1 MNKLIFII
9 LFFSSLFC
17 FSQREADN
25 WYFGDK
31 AAMQFNSGF
40 LNVLNNS
47 RMTTE
52 TGSSSISNNQGEL
65 LFYTNGQTIWN
76 KEHQIMENGDDLAG
90 EPELIQPAII
100 IPKPNNNNIYYIF
113 STRKT
118 KTNAPLM
125 FPGIYYSEVEIS
137 STYPL
142 GKVVRKNVRLENST
156 ATRITAVHH
165 KNGKD
170 VWVITYGSDSYGGP
184 DNVFF
189 AFNVTENGI
198 KLPVKSRLNE
208 IDPIFKT
215 GEMKASPDGSKV
227 ALSTNT
233 KIYIYNFDNTTGTLS
248 RFKYLNLL
256 LNFTEGYSSYG
267 LAFSP
272 NSKFLYYP
280 SLFSSSKRSYTIMQ
294 MDLDDPREDHIG
306 VPVFKTGPTRASA
319 SAQLASDGKIYIA
332 QIKKKNLFDENGY
345 YTGFEIYPIK
355 TLGVI
360 NQPDKL
366 GEASDYE
373 HDAINLENGLSY
385 YGLPNFIQSYFRN
398 RIITD
403 NECVSDNFE
412 FSLDSYK
419 TIVSAEWNFGDGS
432 NSTELNPS
440 HKYNNPG
447 KYIVSCNVSFES
459 GTTTFYKEVIVYPL
473 PVLISNQKLVQ
484 CDNDNDG
491 VSLFNL
497 NDVNDLISNDNTLT
511 YKFYRSLADAE
522 NNTNEI
528 SNSENFY
535 NETPLQTIY
544 AKAFTV
550 YGCSEI
556 ESFTLEAIFK
566 PALSITPIV
575 ACEDSNNIINN
586 EGAFSL
592 KEKKEQLINDLGLT
606 NLDVVAFFP
615 TLGDAQKSTNEFPNP
630 DTFTLN
636 SPSTTIWVKIEKNNE
651 CSSISPIDL
660 IVNTPKID
668 LEDTY
673 TICISPSDHP
683 AIVLTTDATNDRF
696 EWRDEN
702 NTIVSTNSNFP
713 LTRAGEFSLTVYKTI
728 NGLECSNFKTFTVNY
743 PPPPEVLSVEVNVQ
757 NESENTVYVSV
768 NGDSSYEYSLDNNTF
783 TGNGTSHTFSNLQ
796 PGIAT
801 IYIRDLNKCEP
812 SINDSASIIGYPNF
826 LTPNA
831 DGFNDYWKVYGVS
844 SNFFKEIDIR
854 IFNRFGKVL
863 YVINDKNAEIGW
875 DGTYNGISL
884 PSNDYWFHAKLVDLN
899 GNSIDKKGHFTLKR
913 N

>member
-17 FSQREADN
+17 FSQRETDN
-25 WYFGDK
+25 WFFGGK
-31 AAMQFNSGF
+31 ASIHFNNG
-40 LNVLNNS
+40 LVNVSNNS
-47 RMTTE
+47 QLYTK

-76 KEHQIMENGDDLAG
+76 NEHQIMENGDGLAG
-90 EPELIQPAII
+90 EPELIQPTII
-100 IPKPNNNNIYYIF
+100 VPKPNSNNIYYVF

-118 KTNAPLM
+118 KTNTPLF
-125 FPGIYYSEVEIS
+125 FPGIYYSEIEVS

-170 VWVITYGSDSYGGP
+170 IWVVTYGSDSYGGP

-189 AFNVTENGI
+189 AFNITEKGV

-208 IDPIFKT
+208 IDPIFKL

-233 KIYIYNFDNTTGTLS
+233 FIYIYNFDNTTGTLS
-248 RFKYLNLL
+248 RFKYLNLSL
-256 LNFTEGYSSYG
+256 SFTEGYSSYG

-272 NSKFLYYP
+272 NSKLLYYP
-280 SLFSSSKRSYTIMQ
+280 SLFSGNTGRYYTIMQ
-294 MDLDDPREDHIG
+294 MNLDNPREDYIG
-306 VPVFKTGPTRASA
+306 ESVFKTEPNRASA
-319 SAQLASDGKIYIA
+319 SAQLGSDGKIYIA
-332 QIKKKNLFDENGY
+332 QISTKNLFDDDGF

-355 TLGVI
+355 SLGVI
-360 NQPDKL
+360 NQPDKQ
-366 GEASDYE
+366 GEDCDYK

-403 NECVSDNFE
+403 NECVSDTFE
-412 FSLDSYK
+412 FSLDSYS
-419 TIVSAEWNFGDGS
+419 TIVSAEWDFGDGS
-432 NSTELNPS
+432 TSTELTPS
-440 HKYNNPG
+440 HKYNQPG
-447 KYIVSCNVSFES
+447 RYIVSCDVTFNSNK
-459 GTTTFYKEVIVYPL
+459 TTFYKEVIVFSL
-473 PVLISNQKLVQ
+473 PNLISNQKLLQ

-491 VSLFNL
+491 FSLFNL
-497 NDVNDLISNDNTLT
+497 NEINNYITNDKTLT
-511 YKFYRSLADAE
+511 YKFYRSKIDAE

-528 SNSENFY
+528 LNPENFY
-535 NETPLQTIY
+535 NESNPQTIY
-544 AKAFTV
+544 AQATNLN
-550 YGCSEI
+550 GCLNI
-556 ESFTLEAIFK
+556 ESFSIEALF
-566 PALSITPIV
+566 TPSQTISPV
-575 ACEDSNNIINN
+575 TVCKSDGNKGFFDLRVKRSQVIN
-586 EGAFSL
+586 E
-592 KEKKEQLINDLGLT
+592 LGLSKFEKVSFHAS
-606 NLDVVAFFP
+606 LEE
-615 TLGDAQKSTNEFPNP
+615 AQTSVNFLPFEY
-630 DTFTLN
+630 L
-636 SPSTTIWVKIEKNNE
+636 SASTTIWMKIENE
-651 CSSISPIDL
+651 KGCFGISPIDL
-660 IVNTPKID
+660 IVNDPQINLD
-668 LEDTY
+668 DNY
-673 TICISPSDHP
+673 TICISPLDHP
-683 AIVLTTDATNDRF
+683 SIILTEGTTNDRF

-702 NTIVSTNSNFP
+702 NNIISTNRNFP
-713 LTRAGEFSLTVYKTI
+713 LTAAGEFSLTLYRTI
-728 NGLECSNFKTFTVNY
+728 NGLECSDFKTFTVSY

-757 NESENTVYVSV
+757 NESENTVYINV
-768 NGDSSYEYSLDNNTF
+768 NGDSSYEYSLDDNTYV
-783 TGNGTSHTFSNLQ
+783 GSGTSHTFNNIP

-844 SNFFKEIDIR
+844 SNFFKEIDIK

-875 DGTYNGISL
+875 DGTYNGTSL

-899 GNSIDKKGHFTLKR
+899 DNSIDKKGHFTLKR